1 VKLKRG
7 DIQIEDTAVDGVF
20 LKYLRGEEQSLT
32 INELETYM
40 EVHLKNRKGWQRK
53 LDKGVRE
60 IDLRSASISTRRCG
74 D

>member
-60 IDLRSASISTRRCG
+60 IDLRSASISTR
-74 D
+74 